1 MLVNI
6 PYMEHMGYENRKQ
19 IQIQHEPTH
28 DFIWN
33 IIFMWVALAAMFT
46 YVYHP
51 PVITIFIGG
60 TMWGPQDSVQLV
72 YNYNFTRVYGSYNHS

>member
-1 MLVNI
+1 
-6 PYMEHMGYENRKQ
+6 MEHMGYENMKQ

-51 PVITIFIGG
+51 PVITIFIG
-60 TMWGPQDSVQLV
+60 WYVFIIFNPSQSWLV
-72 YNYNFTRVYGSYNHS
+72 YDCFTHITLW